1 MLTLL
6 RYLSAMLTVLLTVS
20 EVRPATSRRPATLG
34 PAGADPG
41 DRQWD
46 ATGTLTS
53 PFSWPRE
60 GLFQRLV
67 QKPLLH
73 LPHTEPL
80 GGDES
85 LMSHRPGQ
93 KGHRSCQVL
102 LPCLYSELVCFFFV
116 IGRIF
121 LNM

>member
-1 MLTLL
+1 
-6 RYLSAMLTVLLTVS
+6 MLTVVITVS
-20 EVRPATSRRPATLG
+20 EVRPATSRRPATPG

-60 GLFQRLV
+60 GLFQGLV
-67 QKPLLH
+67 QKHLLRLPRTGPLW
-73 LPHTEPL
+73 
-80 GGDES
+80 GDVS
-85 LMSHRPGQ
+85 LMSHCPGQ
-93 KGHRSCQVL
+93 KGHRSCQVV
-102 LPCLYSELVCFFFV
+102 LPCLYSGLVCFFFV
-116 IGRIF
+116 IEKVF